1 MGGDMTDITTTT
13 PATLLLGLYHRDGRS
28 ALMGSLRHTDGEL
41 EEGVF
46 AKVHTGDPYQL
57 LADTLDEAR
66 LLKVSNLIVF
76 TNHREIVNLYTLP
89 IAIPQDGPP
98 EKVFVLSDKTP
109 GKNGY
114 YAQIPT
120 GGNPHQWRILRLI
133 FADYNNFRFVYADV
147 LKKAEE
153 LWKQPQ

>member
-1 MGGDMTDITTTT
+1 MIDITTAT

-46 AKVHTGDPYQL
+46 AKVHAGDPYQL
-57 LADTLDEAR
+57 LADSLDEAA

-76 TNHREIVNLYTLP
+76 TNVREMAELYTLP
-89 IAIPQDGPP
+89 ITIPQDGPP
-98 EKVFVLSDKTP
+98 EKVFVLSDKVP
-109 GKNGY
+109 GKTGY
-114 YAQIPT
+114 YAAIPT
-120 GGNPHQWRILRLI
+120 GGNPHQWRILRTI
-133 FADYNNFRFVYADV
+133 FAGYENFRFVYAEI